1 MKTKSNV
8 STHELTYLYN
18 VIIKQQPEVVA
29 FHNGNVVSPVWT
41 TEKTKQQL
49 CISTTMSTSVSKIIS
64 THPWPTHTGVFTCVA
79 SIDSFAGLCG
89 CVNTASLRHSYSFW
103 FKLEKLHLYVW

>member
-8 STHELTYLYN
+8 STYELTYLYN

-41 TEKTKQQL
+41 TDKTKQQL
-49 CISTTMSTSVSKIIS
+49 CISTTM
-64 THPWPTHTGVFTCVA
+64 
-79 SIDSFAGLCG
+79 
-89 CVNTASLRHSYSFW
+89 
-103 FKLEKLHLYVW
+103 

>member
-41 TEKTKQQL
+41 TGEKKKKYFVLALQCKLQSPRSYL
-49 CISTTMSTSVSKIIS
+49 H
-64 THPWPTHTGVFTCVA
+64 THGPPTQVFSLVLPQKTPLQDCVGV
-79 SIDSFAGLCG
+79 
-89 CVNTASLRHSYSFW
+89 
-103 FKLEKLHLYVW
+103 

>member
-49 CISTTMSTSVSKIIS
+49 CISTTM
-64 THPWPTHTGVFTCVA
+64 
-79 SIDSFAGLCG
+79 
-89 CVNTASLRHSYSFW
+89 
-103 FKLEKLHLYVW
+103 